1 MKLFKKNSAV
11 ISSISLG
18 VLVGFIFPIIFM
30 FLDLKQLSLEF
41 SLNNM
46 YTIFKSQNIYIFST
60 ILFPLMFA
68 MIGGLFS
75 NTLTQNIQLANQESY
90 ITSILNSLVDC
101 IIVCDSSGRI
111 QYANHIYYKTFSFK
125 ETSINP
131 ILEVDEISKISNGK
145 LLEITLE
152 NKKGEFRRMSY
163 LVFKLDNKIQNINQA
178 ENYIVSIRDIEDLKK
193 NEDIIESQTA
203 QLFEASK
210 LSSLGEMASG
220 FAHEI
225 NNPLAIIIGR
235 LALAVREV
243 KKDVLDKEMILK
255 NLETCKDT
263 IGRITKIISGLRNL
277 SHAEKAESEEITIRD
292 LIEDSI
298 VIANLKIS
306 GKGINFLID
315 VAAVENEK
323 IICNSIQ
330 ISQVLMNLLGNAIDA
345 IEKLESPWLTL
356 KIEHSKLATKITIKD
371 SGNGIPVEVQKKM
384 FEPMYTTKPVGKG
397 TGLGLSISKAIIEKH
412 NGTLTINNNCPNTC
426 FEIVLPNTI
435 SSANIAA

>member
-1 MKLFKKNSAV
+1 MKVLIKNSAV
-11 ISSISLG
+11 IKSTSLG

-41 SLNNM
+41 SFNNM

-68 MIGGLFS
+68 IIGGLFS
-75 NTLTQNIQLANQESY
+75 NTLTQNIKLANQESY

-101 IIVCDSSGRI
+101 IVVCDSSGKI
-111 QYANHIYYKTFSFK
+111 HYANHVYYKTFSYV

-131 ILEVDEISKISNGK
+131 ILAFDEISKISKGK
-145 LLEITLE
+145 LLEITVK

-163 LVFKLDNKIQNINQA
+163 LVFKLDDKIQNINHS

-225 NNPLAIIIGR
+225 NNPLAIISGR
-235 LALAVREV
+235 LALTVREV
-243 KKDVLDKEMILK
+243 KKEVLDKEIILK

-306 GKGINFLID
+306 GKGINFITD

-345 IEKLESPWLTL
+345 IEKQESPWLILT
-356 KIEHSKLATKITIKD
+356 IEHSELATKITIKD
-371 SGNGIPVEVQKKM
+371 SGNGIPLEVQKKM

-426 FEIVLPNTI
+426 FEIVLPKTI
-435 SSANIAA
+435 SSSNIAA